1 MANRPL
7 LHARPVD
14 LLKVVATSAEM
25 LIVMPLP
32 LDLLAFGVT
41 EVREQQP
48 HTHTTDERV
57 PLARSGRIAGRFW
70 RRSKAEQAALAYRE
84 LGYAVEISEE
94 PPVRSFRDRG
104 LYAVV
109 VFGKTV

>member
-1 MANRPL
+1 
-7 LHARPVD
+7 
-14 LLKVVATSAEM
+14 M

-48 HTHTTDERV
+48 HTYTTDEHTTDERV